1 MRLKALH
8 VIAAA
13 IKLLKSAE
21 LLSVLPSLVLAITP
35 SLSSALVDIR
45 KVRHPLHPIIIHLIN
60 IHPISFP
67 WHTFHHLPS
76 RPHTKPSSP
85 SFLNPPPSQAVIFVL
100 VESYMV
106 IGDALYPFVSALPLP
121 QKKLLTIYISK
132 QSSPATGTPGNNHHN
147 NNNTSGGATTNYAKS
162 PSLKFGVQ

>member
-76 RPHTKPSSP
+76 RPHTKPSS
-85 SFLNPPPSQAVIFVL
+85 QAVMFVL